1 MALLKAKIPTI
12 STLKIKLDTSKRIIE
27 LRGQKYKVTKDVSNV
42 MEILITEINVL
53 TSLFETV
60 THSSQIGES

>member
-42 MEILITEINVL
+42 MEILITDL
-53 TSLFETV
+53 DS
-60 THSSQIGES
+60 